1 MGAKGI
7 VSIKDNFDFIVDET
21 KNIKKWDDEHNDDG
35 SEKVKK
41 LQILFS

>member
-1 MGAKGI
+1 MGAKG
-7 VSIKDNFDFIVDET
+7 VVGIKDNFDFISSEV

-41 LQILFS
+41 LQILFN